1 MNKLK
6 QSIRFLE
13 LQLQLNALA
22 KAVVLGVILGFLVW
36 AVGAEFWI
44 AGGLFLIGVIGF
56 AWFFGA
62 FQSNRNLAVELLH
75 QEVAGLEFSLE
86 LLNKSTFSIADQ
98 LQIER
103 ISDRIPANIWVVQR
117 GLLPYLMGSVLLVL
131 VYLGTGFLDFSKS
144 ESNPEDKYELA
155 ETVALTEINEAIS
168 ISQTQLTIQPPAYTK
183 IPKSGQKEL
192 EAKAIKGSRLT
203 WEIGF
208 SGNSELDVVLVN
220 SKGERLSFTRENQ
233 IFKLSEQ
240 LTNSGIYSIQA
251 FQDSLKV
258 FESDFYTLEAIPD
271 QSPEIIPE
279 EKEIYRYHFPKN
291 HPSLN
296 LKAKV
301 SDDFQVKE
309 VYLVATLA
317 RGKGENVKFRESR
330 FPVLIQA
337 FKEKQASYH
346 LDFKALD
353 FQPGDELYYY
363 WAAVDNKQPEANLSR
378 TDTYFIKYV
387 DENDQSDAAM
397 EGMVVQFLPEYFRS
411 QRQIII
417 DSEKLLAEKSKK
429 TDKEFGSTSNEIGY
443 EQKLLRLRYGQYM
456 GEEFESAA
464 GGGTMEEGGD
474 LLTGYMHLHDQEG
487 ENEVEVGES
496 HEGHSHEEEHAE
508 ESTTAGG
515 GIESLLSEYMHAH
528 DSEEVNTYFEQ
539 STKGALKAAL
549 EQMWQAE
556 LYLRLFEPEKS
567 LPFQYK
573 ALELLKTV
581 QQKSRVYVKRTG
593 YDPPPIKEQ
602 EKRLT
607 GELKDLDGRLKK
619 ELVELEKQIEP
630 LASEVL
636 GILLK
641 SELTVAD
648 RQTVQELGEIWS
660 RRMAY
665 TGLNDLKLL
674 LHLQE
679 LESGKLDVNGR
690 NELREKLYPFAGSYK
705 QSDVS
710 YMSPNSLKD
719 AFRRKIQ

>member
-22 KAVVLGVILGFLVW
+22 KALLLGMFAGVLSW
-36 AVGAEFWI
+36 AFGAEFWI
-44 AGGLFLIGVIGF
+44 VGGVFLIGVIGSS
-56 AWFFGA
+56 WFFGA
-62 FQSNRNLAVELLH
+62 FQSHRDLAVQLLH
-75 QEVAGLEFSLE
+75 REVKGLEFSLE
-86 LLNKSTFSIADQ
+86 LLNKPSFSIAEQ

-103 ISDRIPANIWVVQR
+103 ISDRIPPKIWVIQR
-117 GLLPYLMGSVLLVL
+117 GLVPYVLGLILIILISV
-131 VYLGTGFLDFSKS
+131 GIGFVDFSNRAAS
-144 ESNPEDKYELA
+144 PEDQFELA
-155 ETVALTEINEAIS
+155 ETVVPPLG
-168 ISQTQLTIQPPAYTK
+168 SQVFSFSKTQLTIDPPAYTK
-183 IPKSGQKEL
+183 ISNSVQQVL
-192 EAKAIKGSRLT
+192 DARAIEGSLLT
-203 WEIGF
+203 WEIVF
-208 SGNSELDVVLVN
+208 SSGSDLNVFLVN
-220 SKGERLSFTRENQ
+220 SIGEKLPFTQMNQSFE
-233 IFKLSEQ
+233 LSEE

-251 FQDSLKV
+251 FQDSLLV
-258 FESDFYTLEAIPD
+258 FESDFYTLEAITD
-271 QSPEIIPE
+271 QSPEIFPD

-291 HPSLN
+291 PPSLN
-296 LKAKV
+296 LKAKI
-301 SDDFQVKE
+301 SDDFQVNE

-317 RGKGENVKFRESR
+317 RGKGENVKFRETR
-330 FPVLIQA
+330 FPVLSQA
-337 FKEKQASYH
+337 FKEKEATYK
-346 LDFKALD
+346 LDFRGLD

-363 WAAVDNKQPEANLSR
+363 WAAVDNRRPEANLTR
-378 TDTYFIKYV
+378 TDTYFIKFV

-417 DSEKLLAEKSKK
+417 DTEKLLTEKSKK
-429 TDKEFGSTSNEIGY
+429 TEKEFGFTSNEIGY
-443 EQKLLRLRYGQYM
+443 DQKLLRLRYGQYM

-464 GGGTMEEGGD
+464 GGATMEEGGD
-474 LLTGYMHLHDQEG
+474 LLTGFMHLHDQEG
-487 ENEVEVGES
+487 ENEGEVDES
-496 HEGHSHEEEHAE
+496 HEGHSHAEAEEE
-508 ESTTAGG
+508 TTTTSGT

-602 EKRLT
+602 EKRLS
-607 GELKDLDGRLKK
+607 GELKDLDARMKK
-619 ELVELEKQIEP
+619 ELIELEKQIEP
-630 LASEVL
+630 LAAEVL
-636 GILLK
+636 GLLLK
-641 SELTVAD
+641 AELNAAD
-648 RQTVQELGEIWS
+648 RQSVHELGEIWS
-660 RRMAY
+660 SRMAF
-665 TGLNDLKLL
+665 TGMNDLKLL

-679 LESGKLDVNGR
+679 LESGRLDEKGR

-705 QSDVS
+705 RTDAS
-710 YMSPNSLKD
+710 YLSPNQLKD
-719 AFRRKIQ
+719 AFRRKVQ

>member
-1 MNKLK
+1 VNKLK

-22 KAVVLGVILGFLVW
+22 KALVIGLILGFLAW
-36 AVGAEFWI
+36 AFGVQLWVAV
-44 AGGLFLIGVIGF
+44 GLFLIGVIGF
-56 AWFFGA
+56 SWYFGG
-62 FQSNRNLAVELLH
+62 FQRQRNLAVQLLH
-75 QEVAGLEFSLE
+75 QEVKGLEFSLE
-86 LLNKSTFSIADQ
+86 LLNKPAFSIADQ

-103 ISDRIPANIWVVQR
+103 ISDRIPPKIWVIQR
-117 GLLPYLMGSVLLVL
+117 GLIWYILGLVLLAL

-144 ESNPEDKYELA
+144 VGNPEDQFELA
-155 ETVALTEINEAIS
+155 EKIVLTETNQVIS
-168 ISQTQLTIQPPAYTK
+168 FSQTQLTIQPPAYTK
-183 IPKSGQKEL
+183 IPKSVQQDL
-192 EAKAIKGSRLT
+192 EAKAIKGSRLI

-208 SGNSELDVVLVN
+208 SGNLEMDVFLVN
-220 SKGERLSFTRENQ
+220 STGKKLPFSQKDQKFELTEELS
-233 IFKLSEQ
+233 
-240 LTNSGIYSIQA
+240 NSGIYSIQA
-251 FQDSLKV
+251 FRDSLQV

-271 QSPEIIPE
+271 QSPQIIPE

-291 HPSLN
+291 PPSLN

-301 SDDFQVKE
+301 SDDFQVNE

-330 FPVLIQA
+330 FPVLTPA
-337 FKEKQASYH
+337 FKEKEASYQ
-346 LDFKALD
+346 LDFKTLD

-363 WAAVDNKQPEANLSR
+363 WAALDNKSPEANLSR

-387 DENDQSDAAM
+387 DEKDQSDVAM

-417 DSEKLLAEKSKK
+417 DTEKLLAEKSKK
-429 TDKEFGSTSNEIGY
+429 TDKEFGFTSNEIGY
-443 EQKLLRLRYGQYM
+443 DQKLLRLRYGQYM

-464 GGGTMEEGGD
+464 GGGSMEEGGD

-487 ENEVEVGES
+487 ENEIQVSES
-496 HEGHSHEEEHAE
+496 HEGHSHGEENEAKK
-508 ESTTAGG
+508 STGG

-567 LPFQYK
+567 LPFQHK

-593 YDPPPIKEQ
+593 YDPPPIKES

-607 GELKDLDGRLKK
+607 GELKDLDARLKK
-619 ELVELEKQIEP
+619 ELFELEKQIEP
-630 LASEVL
+630 LASNVL
-636 GILLK
+636 GMLLK
-641 SELTVAD
+641 AELTASD
-648 RQTVQELGEIWS
+648 RQIVHELGEIWS
-660 RRMAY
+660 RRMEY
-665 TGLNDLKLL
+665 TGLNDLRLL

-679 LESGKLDVNGR
+679 LEAGRLDEKGR

-705 QSDVS
+705 QTDAS
-710 YMSPNSLKD
+710 YLAPNSLKD

>member
-22 KAVVLGVILGFLVW
+22 KALVIGLILGFLAW
-36 AVGAEFWI
+36 AFGVQLWVAV
-44 AGGLFLIGVIGF
+44 GLFLIGVIGF
-56 AWFFGA
+56 SWYFGG
-62 FQSNRNLAVELLH
+62 FQRQRNLAVQLLH
-75 QEVAGLEFSLE
+75 QEVKGLEFSLE
-86 LLNKSTFSIADQ
+86 LLNKPAFSIADQ

-103 ISDRIPANIWVVQR
+103 ISDRIPPKIWVIQR
-117 GLLPYLMGSVLLVL
+117 GLIWYILGLVLLAL

-144 ESNPEDKYELA
+144 VGNPEDQFELA
-155 ETVALTEINEAIS
+155 EKIVLTETNQVIS
-168 ISQTQLTIQPPAYTK
+168 FSQTQLTIQPPAYTK
-183 IPKSGQKEL
+183 IPKSVQQDL
-192 EAKAIKGSRLT
+192 EAKAIKGSRLI

-208 SGNSELDVVLVN
+208 SGNLEMDVFLVN
-220 SKGERLSFTRENQ
+220 STGKKLPFSQKDQKFELTEELS
-233 IFKLSEQ
+233 
-240 LTNSGIYSIQA
+240 NSGIYSIQA
-251 FQDSLKV
+251 FRDSLQV

-271 QSPEIIPE
+271 QSPQIIPE

-291 HPSLN
+291 PPSLN

-301 SDDFQVKE
+301 SDDFQVNE

-330 FPVLIQA
+330 FPVLTPA
-337 FKEKQASYH
+337 FKEKEASYQ
-346 LDFKALD
+346 LDFKTLD

-363 WAAVDNKQPEANLSR
+363 WAALDNKSPEANLSR

-387 DENDQSDAAM
+387 DEKDQSDVAM

-417 DSEKLLAEKSKK
+417 DTEKLLAEKSKK
-429 TDKEFGSTSNEIGY
+429 TDKEFGFTSNEIGY
-443 EQKLLRLRYGQYM
+443 DQKLLRLRYGQYM

-464 GGGTMEEGGD
+464 GGGSMEEGGD

-487 ENEVEVGES
+487 ENEIQVSES
-496 HEGHSHEEEHAE
+496 HEGHSHGEENEAKK
-508 ESTTAGG
+508 STGG

-567 LPFQYK
+567 LPFQHK

-593 YDPPPIKEQ
+593 YDPPPIKES

-607 GELKDLDGRLKK
+607 GELKDLDARLKK
-619 ELVELEKQIEP
+619 ELFELEKQIEP
-630 LASEVL
+630 LASNVL
-636 GILLK
+636 GMLLK
-641 SELTVAD
+641 AELTASD
-648 RQTVQELGEIWS
+648 RQIVHELGEIWS
-660 RRMAY
+660 RRMEY
-665 TGLNDLKLL
+665 TGLNDLRLL

-679 LESGKLDVNGR
+679 LEAGRLDEKGR

-705 QSDVS
+705 QTDAS
-710 YMSPNSLKD
+710 YLAPNSLKD

>member
-1 MNKLK
+1 M
-6 QSIRFLE
+6 
-13 LQLQLNALA
+13 QLNALA
-22 KAVVLGVILGFLVW
+22 KALVIGLILGFLAW
-36 AVGAEFWI
+36 AFGVQLWVAV
-44 AGGLFLIGVIGF
+44 GLFLIGVIGF
-56 AWFFGA
+56 SWYFGG
-62 FQSNRNLAVELLH
+62 FQRQRNLAVQLLH
-75 QEVAGLEFSLE
+75 QEVKGLEFSLE
-86 LLNKSTFSIADQ
+86 LLNKPAFSIADK

-103 ISDRIPANIWVVQR
+103 ISDRIPPKIWVIQR
-117 GLLPYLMGSVLLVL
+117 GLIWYILGLVLLVL

-144 ESNPEDKYELA
+144 VGNPEDQFELA
-155 ETVALTEINEAIS
+155 ETVVLTETNQVIS
-168 ISQTQLTIQPPAYTK
+168 FSQTQLTIQPPAYTK
-183 IPKSGQKEL
+183 IPKSVQQDL
-192 EAKAIKGSRLT
+192 EAKAIKGSRLI

-208 SGNSELDVVLVN
+208 SGNLEMDVFLVN
-220 SKGERLSFTRENQ
+220 LTGKKLPFSQKNQKFELTEELS
-233 IFKLSEQ
+233 
-240 LTNSGIYSIQA
+240 NSGIYSIQA
-251 FQDSLKV
+251 FRDSLQV

-271 QSPEIIPE
+271 QSPQIIPE

-291 HPSLN
+291 PPSLN

-301 SDDFQVKE
+301 SDDFQVNE

-330 FPVLIQA
+330 FPVLTPA
-337 FKEKQASYH
+337 FKEKEASYQ
-346 LDFKALD
+346 LDFKTLD

-363 WAAVDNKQPEANLSR
+363 WAAVDNKSPEANLSR

-387 DENDQSDAAM
+387 DEKDQSDVAM

-417 DSEKLLAEKSKK
+417 DTEKLLAEKSKK
-429 TDKEFGSTSNEIGY
+429 TDKEFGFTSNEIGY
-443 EQKLLRLRYGQYM
+443 DQKLLRLRYGQYM

-464 GGGTMEEGGD
+464 GGGSMEEGGD

-487 ENEVEVGES
+487 ENEIQVSES
-496 HEGHSHEEEHAE
+496 HEGHSHGEENEAKK
-508 ESTTAGG
+508 STGG

-567 LPFQYK
+567 LPFQHK

-593 YDPPPIKEQ
+593 YDPPPIKES

-607 GELKDLDGRLKK
+607 GELKDLDARLKK
-619 ELVELEKQIEP
+619 ELFELEKQIEP
-630 LASEVL
+630 LASNVL
-636 GILLK
+636 GMLLK
-641 SELTVAD
+641 AELTASD
-648 RQTVQELGEIWS
+648 RQIVHELGEIWS
-660 RRMAY
+660 RRMEY
-665 TGLNDLKLL
+665 TGLNDLRLL

-679 LESGKLDVNGR
+679 LEAGRLDEKGR

-705 QSDVS
+705 QTDAS
-710 YMSPNSLKD
+710 YLAPNSLKD

>member
-1 MNKLK
+1 ML
-6 QSIRFLE
+6 
-13 LQLQLNALA
+13 
-22 KAVVLGVILGFLVW
+22 LGFLAW
-36 AVGAEFWI
+36 LFGTDLWI
-44 AGGLFLIGVIGF
+44 TGGLFLCGF
-56 AWFFGA
+56 LGFSLFFGA
-62 FQSNRNLAVELLH
+62 FGSQRKWAVRLLH
-75 QEVAGLEFSLE
+75 QEVSDLEFSLE
-86 LLNKSTFSIADQ
+86 LLNKSSFTIAEQ

-103 ISDRIPANIWVVQR
+103 ISNRIPPVIWVVQR
-117 GLLPYLMGSVLLVL
+117 GLIWYVLGSILLVL

-144 ESNPEDKYELA
+144 VNYPEEQFEFA
-155 ETVALTEINEAIS
+155 EKVALTETNQAIS
-168 ISQTQLTIQPPAYTK
+168 FSQTQLTIQPPGYTK
-183 IPKSGQKEL
+183 IARSVQQEL
-192 EAKAIKGSRLT
+192 EAKAIKGSQLT
-203 WEIGF
+203 WEISFAGRTDLNVF
-208 SGNSELDVVLVN
+208 LVN
-220 SKGERLSFTRENQ
+220 SIGERLSFFPKNQ
-233 IFKLSEQ
+233 NFELSEE
-240 LTNSGIYSIQA
+240 LNNSGIYSIQA
-251 FQDSLKV
+251 FRDSVKV
-258 FESDFYTLEAIPD
+258 FESDYYTLEAVPD
-271 QSPEIIPE
+271 QSPQIIPE

-291 HPSLN
+291 PSWLN

-301 SDDFQVKE
+301 SDDFQVNE

-330 FPVLIQA
+330 FPVITHA
-337 FKEKQASYH
+337 FKKKEASYP
-346 LDFKALD
+346 LDFNSLD

-363 WAAVDNKQPEANLSR
+363 WAAVDNRQPEANLSR

-387 DENDQSDAAM
+387 DENDQSDAVL

-417 DSEKLLAEKSKK
+417 DTERLIAEKSKK
-429 TDKEFGSTSNEIGY
+429 TEKEFGFTSNEIGY
-443 EQKLLRLRYGQYM
+443 DQKLLRLRYGQYM

-464 GGGTMEEGGD
+464 GGGSMEDGGD

-487 ENEVEVGES
+487 ENEVEVAES
-496 HEGHSHEEEHAE
+496 HEGHTHEGHSHEVEHAE
-508 ESTTAGG
+508 ESSTAAG
-515 GIESLLSEYMHAH
+515 GIEHLLSEYMHSH

-556 LYLRLFEPEKS
+556 LYLRLFEPDKS

-593 YDPPPIKEQ
+593 YDPPPIKEP

-607 GELKDLDGRLKK
+607 GELKDLDARMKK

-636 GILLK
+636 GLLTK
-641 SELTVAD
+641 STLSTKDLETVH
-648 RQTVQELGEIWS
+648 ELGEIWS
-660 RRMAY
+660 SRMAY

-674 LHLQE
+674 LNLQE
-679 LESGKLDVNGR
+679 LESGRLDEKGK

-705 QSDVS
+705 QTDAS
-710 YMSPNSLKD
+710 YLDPNSLKD

>member
-1 MNKLK
+1 M
-6 QSIRFLE
+6 
-13 LQLQLNALA
+13 QLNALA
-22 KAVVLGVILGFLVW
+22 KALVLGMILGILAW
-36 AVGAEFWI
+36 AFGVQLWI
-44 AGGLFLIGVIGF
+44 AVGLFLIGTFGF

-62 FQSNRNLAVELLH
+62 FQRQRNLAVQLLH
-75 QEVAGLEFSLE
+75 QEVKGLEFSLE
-86 LLNKSTFSIADQ
+86 LLNKPAFSIADQ

-103 ISDRIPANIWVVQR
+103 ISDLIPPKIWVIQR
-117 GLLPYLMGSVLLVL
+117 GLIWYVLGSILLVL
-131 VYLGTGFLDFSKS
+131 IYLGTGFLDFSKS
-144 ESNPEDKYELA
+144 VSNPEDQIELA
-155 ETVALTEINEAIS
+155 ETVALKETNQAIS
-168 ISQTQLTIQPPAYTK
+168 FSQTQLTVQPPTYTK
-183 IPKSGQKEL
+183 IPKSVQQSL

-208 SGNSELDVVLVN
+208 SGNSELEVFLVN
-220 SKGERLSFTRENQ
+220 STGKKLSFSKRNQ
-233 IFKLSEQ
+233 KFELSEE
-240 LTNSGIYSIQA
+240 LANSGIYSIQA
-251 FQDSLKV
+251 FRDGLQV
-258 FESDFYTLEAIPD
+258 FVSDFYTVEVMLD
-271 QSPEIIPE
+271 QSPQIIPG
-279 EKEIYRYHFPKN
+279 EKDIYRYHFPEN
-291 HPSLN
+291 PASLT

-301 SDDFQVKE
+301 SDDFQVEE

-330 FPVLIQA
+330 FPILTQA
-337 FKEKQASYH
+337 FKEKEATYK
-346 LDFKALD
+346 LDFKGLD

-363 WAAVDNKQPEANLSR
+363 WAAVDNKQPTANLSR

-417 DSEKLLAEKSKK
+417 DTEKLLAEKSKK
-429 TDKEFGSTSNEIGY
+429 TDKEFGFTSNEIGY
-443 EQKLLRLRYGQYM
+443 DQKLLRLRYGQYM

-487 ENEVEVGES
+487 DNEVEVGES
-496 HEGHSHEEEHAE
+496 HESHSHEEEHAE

-515 GIESLLSEYMHAH
+515 GIESLLSEYMHSH
-528 DSEEVNTYFEQ
+528 DSEDVNTYFEQ

-607 GELKDLDGRLKK
+607 GELKDLDARLKR

-636 GILLK
+636 GMLLK
-641 SELTVAD
+641 TELSASDRETVH
-648 RQTVQELGEIWS
+648 ELGEIWS
-660 RRMAY
+660 RRIEY

-679 LESGKLDVNGR
+679 LESGRLEEKGR

-705 QSDVS
+705 QTDAS
-710 YMSPNSLKD
+710 YLAPNSLKD
-719 AFRRKIQ
+719 AFRRKIR

>member
-22 KAVVLGVILGFLVW
+22 KALILGMVLGFLVW
-36 AVGAEFWI
+36 ALEVEFWI
-44 AGGLFLIGVIGF
+44 VVGLFLMGTFGF
-56 AWFFGA
+56 AWFFGG
-62 FQSNRNLAVELLH
+62 FQSKRILAVQLLH
-75 QEVAGLEFSLE
+75 QEVKGLEFSLE
-86 LLNKSTFSIADQ
+86 LLDKPAFSIADQ

-103 ISDRIPANIWVVQR
+103 ISDRIPPRIWVIQR

-131 VYLGTGFLDFSKS
+131 VYLGTGFFDLSKTLT
-144 ESNPEDKYELA
+144 NPEDQFELA
-155 ETVALTEINEAIS
+155 ETVALTETNEAIS
-168 ISQTQLTIQPPAYTK
+168 FSQTQLTIQPPAYTK
-183 IPKSGQKEL
+183 IPKSVQQNL
-192 EAKAIKGSRLT
+192 EAKAIKGTRLT

-208 SGNSELDVVLVN
+208 SGNSELEVFLVN
-220 SKGERLSFTRENQ
+220 STGKKLSFSLKNQ
-233 IFKLSEQ
+233 KFELSDE
-240 LTNSGIYSIQA
+240 LANSGIYSIQA
-251 FQDSLKV
+251 FRDSLQV

-271 QSPEIIPE
+271 QSPQIIPE

-291 HPSLN
+291 PSSLN

-301 SDDFQVKE
+301 SDDFLVKE

-330 FPVLIQA
+330 FPVSAQA
-337 FKEKQASYH
+337 FKEKQANYL
-346 LDFKALD
+346 LDFKGLD

-363 WAAVDNKQPEANLSR
+363 WAAVDNKQPTANLSR

-387 DENDQSDAAM
+387 DENDHSDAAM

-411 QRQIII
+411 QRQIIS
-417 DSEKLLAEKSKK
+417 DTEKLLTEKSKK
-429 TDKEFGSTSNEIGY
+429 TDKEFGSTSNAIGY
-443 EQKLLRLRYGQYM
+443 DQKLLRLRYGQYM

-487 ENEVEVGES
+487 GNEVEVGES
-496 HEGHSHEEEHAE
+496 HTGHSHEEEVAE
-508 ESTTAGG
+508 KSTTAGG
-515 GIESLLSEYMHAH
+515 GIEDLLSEYMHAH

-539 STKGALKAAL
+539 STKSALKAAL

-567 LPFQYK
+567 LPFQHK

-607 GELKDLDGRLKK
+607 GELKDLDARLKR

-630 LASEVL
+630 LASKVL
-636 GILLK
+636 GMLLK
-641 SELTVAD
+641 AELTAAD
-648 RQTVQELGEIWS
+648 RQTVHELGEIWS
-660 RRMAY
+660 RRMEY
-665 TGLNDLKLL
+665 SGLNDLKLL
-674 LHLQE
+674 LHIQE
-679 LESGKLDVNGR
+679 LESGKLDERGR
-690 NELREKLYPFAGSYK
+690 NELREKLYPFAGSYN
-705 QSDVS
+705 QTDAS
-710 YMSPNSLKD
+710 YLAPNSLKD
-719 AFRRKIQ
+719 SFRRKIQ

>member
-1 MNKLK
+1 VNKLK
-6 QSIRFLE
+6 QFIRFLE

-22 KAVVLGVILGFLVW
+22 KALVLGMVLGFLVW
-36 AVGAEFWI
+36 VFGVELWI
-44 AGGLFLIGVIGF
+44 AGGLFLMGTFGF

-62 FQSNRNLAVELLH
+62 FQRQRNEAVQLLH
-75 QEVAGLEFSLE
+75 QEVSDLEFSLE
-86 LLNKSTFSIADQ
+86 LLSKPTYTIADQ

-103 ISDRIPANIWVVQR
+103 ISDRIPPKIWVVQR
-117 GLLPYLMGSVLLVL
+117 GLLPYLLGLSLLVL
-131 VYLGTGFLDFSKS
+131 GYLGTGFLDFSKS
-144 ESNPEDKYELA
+144 VTNPENQFELT
-155 ETVALTEINEAIS
+155 ETVALTEANQVIS
-168 ISQTQLTIQPPAYTK
+168 FSQTQLSIQPPTYTK
-183 IPKSGQKEL
+183 IPKSVQQNL
-192 EAKAIKGSRLT
+192 EAKAIKGSRLI

-208 SGNSELDVVLVN
+208 SGNSEMNVFLVN
-220 SKGERLSFTRENQ
+220 STGKKLPFSRINQ
-233 IFKLSEQ
+233 KFELSEE
-240 LTNSGIYSIQA
+240 LVNSGIYSIQA
-251 FQDSLKV
+251 YRDSLQV
-258 FESDFYTLEAIPD
+258 FESDYYTLEAIPD
-271 QSPEIIPE
+271 QSPQIIPE

-291 HPSLN
+291 PTLID

-301 SDDFQVKE
+301 NDDFQVNE

-330 FPVLIQA
+330 FPVLTQA
-337 FKEKQASYH
+337 FKEKEANYK
-346 LDFKALD
+346 LDFKALH

-387 DENDQSDAAM
+387 DENDQSEAAL

-417 DSEKLLAEKSKK
+417 DTEKLLAEKSKK

-443 EQKLLRLRYGQYM
+443 DQKLLRLRYGQYM

-487 ENEVEVGES
+487 ENEVGES
-496 HEGHSHEEEHAE
+496 HAGHSHEEEHAE
-508 ESTTAGG
+508 ESSTTGG
-515 GIESLLSEYMHAH
+515 GIESLLSEYMHSH

-567 LPFQYK
+567 LPFQHK

-607 GELKDLDGRLKK
+607 GELKGLDARLKR

-636 GILLK
+636 GMLLK

-648 RQTVQELGEIWS
+648 RQTVHELGEIWS
-660 RRMAY
+660 RRMEY
-665 TGLNDLKLL
+665 TGLNDLKIL

-679 LESGKLDVNGR
+679 LESGKLEEKGR

-705 QSDVS
+705 QTDAS
-710 YMSPNSLKD
+710 YLAPNPLKD

>member
-1 MNKLK
+1 M
-6 QSIRFLE
+6 
-13 LQLQLNALA
+13 QLNALA
-22 KAVVLGVILGFLVW
+22 KALVLGMILGFLAW
-36 AVGAEFWI
+36 EFGVQLWI
-44 AGGLFLIGVIGF
+44 AVGLFLIGTFGF

-62 FQSNRNLAVELLH
+62 FQRQRNLAVQLLH
-75 QEVAGLEFSLE
+75 QEVKGLEFSLE
-86 LLNKSTFSIADQ
+86 LLNKPAFSIADQ

-103 ISDRIPANIWVVQR
+103 ISDLIPPKIWVIQR
-117 GLLPYLMGSVLLVL
+117 GLIWYVLGSILLVL
-131 VYLGTGFLDFSKS
+131 IYLGTGFLDFSKS
-144 ESNPEDKYELA
+144 VSNPEDQIELA
-155 ETVALTEINEAIS
+155 ETVALKETNQAIS
-168 ISQTQLTIQPPAYTK
+168 FSQTQLTVQPPTYTK
-183 IPKSGQKEL
+183 IPKSVQQSL

-208 SGNSELDVVLVN
+208 SGNSELEVFLVN
-220 SKGERLSFTRENQ
+220 STGKKLSFSKRNQ
-233 IFKLSEQ
+233 KFELSEE
-240 LTNSGIYSIQA
+240 LANSGIYSIQA
-251 FQDSLKV
+251 FRDGLQV
-258 FESDFYTLEAIPD
+258 FVSDFYTVEVMLD
-271 QSPEIIPE
+271 QSPQIIPG
-279 EKEIYRYHFPKN
+279 EKEIYRYHFPEN
-291 HPSLN
+291 PASLT

-301 SDDFQVKE
+301 SDDFQVEE

-330 FPVLIQA
+330 FPVLTQA
-337 FKEKQASYH
+337 FKEKEATYK
-346 LDFKALD
+346 LDFKGLD

-363 WAAVDNKQPEANLSR
+363 WAAVDNKQPTANLSR

-417 DSEKLLAEKSKK
+417 DTEKLLAEKSKK
-429 TDKEFGSTSNEIGY
+429 TDKEFGFTSNEIGY
-443 EQKLLRLRYGQYM
+443 DQKLLRLRYGQYM

-487 ENEVEVGES
+487 DNEVEVGES
-496 HEGHSHEEEHAE
+496 HESHSHEEEHAE

-515 GIESLLSEYMHAH
+515 GIESLLSEYMHSH
-528 DSEEVNTYFEQ
+528 DSEDVNTYFEQ

-607 GELKDLDGRLKK
+607 GKLKDLDARLKR

-636 GILLK
+636 GMLLK
-641 SELTVAD
+641 TELSASD
-648 RQTVQELGEIWS
+648 RQSVHELGEIWS
-660 RRMAY
+660 RRMEY
-665 TGLNDLKLL
+665 TGLNDLKIL

-679 LESGKLDVNGR
+679 LESGRLEEKGR

-705 QSDVS
+705 QTDAS
-710 YMSPNSLKD
+710 YLAPNSLKD

>member
-1 MNKLK
+1 M
-6 QSIRFLE
+6 
-13 LQLQLNALA
+13 QLNALA
-22 KAVVLGVILGFLVW
+22 KALVLGMLLGFLAWVFGTEW
-36 AVGAEFWI
+36 WI
-44 AGGLFLIGVIGF
+44 AGGLFLVGTIGS
-56 AWFFGA
+56 AWLFGA
-62 FQSNRNLAVELLH
+62 FQSQRKMAVQLLH
-75 QEVAGLEFSLE
+75 QEVKGLEFSLE
-86 LLNKSTFSIADQ
+86 LLNKHSFSIADQ

-103 ISDRIPANIWVVQR
+103 ISDRIPPKIWVVQR
-117 GLLPYLMGSVLLVL
+117 GLIWYVLGSILLVL
-131 VYLGTGFLDFSKS
+131 IYFGSGFFDFSKS
-144 ESNPEDKYELA
+144 ETNPEEQFELA
-155 ETVALTEINEAIS
+155 ETSDLPEAS
-168 ISQTQLTIQPPAYTK
+168 QAVSFSQTSLTIQPPAYTK
-183 IPKSGQKEL
+183 IPKSIQSEL

-203 WEIGF
+203 WEIDF
-208 SGNSELDVVLVN
+208 SSDSELEVFLVN
-220 SKGERLSFTRENQ
+220 SIGEKLSFSQNAQGFE
-233 IFKLSEQ
+233 LSEE
-240 LTNSGIYSIQA
+240 LSNSGIYSIQA
-251 FQDSLKV
+251 FRDSLQV

-271 QSPEIIPE
+271 QSPQIIPE

-291 HPSLN
+291 APFLN

-301 SDDFQVKE
+301 NDDFQVNE

-317 RGKGENVKFRESR
+317 RGKGENVKFRETR
-330 FPVLIQA
+330 FPILTQA
-337 FKEKQASYH
+337 FKEKEANYR

-387 DENDQSDAAM
+387 DENDQSDAAV

-417 DSEKLLAEKSKK
+417 DTEKLLAEKSKK
-429 TDKEFGSTSNEIGY
+429 TEKEFGFTSNEIGY
-443 EQKLLRLRYGQYM
+443 DQKLLRLRYGQYM

-487 ENEVEVGES
+487 ENETQVTVEPEN
-496 HEGHSHEEEHAE
+496 HSHEEEHSE
-508 ESTTAGG
+508 ETSTEGG

-593 YDPPPIKEQ
+593 YDPPPIKES

-607 GELKDLDGRLKK
+607 GELKDLDARLQK

-630 LASEVL
+630 LASKVL
-636 GILLK
+636 GMLLK
-641 SELTVAD
+641 TELTASD
-648 RQTVQELGEIWS
+648 RQTVNELGEIWS
-660 RRMAY
+660 KRMEY

-674 LHLQE
+674 LNLQE
-679 LESGKLDVNGR
+679 LESGRLDEKGG

-705 QSDVS
+705 QTEAS
-710 YMSPNSLKD
+710 YLAPNSLKD
-719 AFRRKIQ
+719 SFRRKIR

>member
-1 MNKLK
+1 VNKLK

-22 KAVVLGVILGFLVW
+22 KALVIGLILGFLAW
-36 AVGAEFWI
+36 AFGVQLWVAV
-44 AGGLFLIGVIGF
+44 GLFLIGVIGF
-56 AWFFGA
+56 SWYFGG
-62 FQSNRNLAVELLH
+62 FQRQRNLAVQLLH
-75 QEVAGLEFSLE
+75 QEVKGLEFSLE
-86 LLNKSTFSIADQ
+86 LLNKPAFSIADQ

-103 ISDRIPANIWVVQR
+103 ISDRIPPKIWVIQR
-117 GLLPYLMGSVLLVL
+117 GLIWYILGLVLLAL

-144 ESNPEDKYELA
+144 VGNPEDQFELA
-155 ETVALTEINEAIS
+155 ETIVLTETNQVIS
-168 ISQTQLTIQPPAYTK
+168 FSQTQLTIQPPAYTK
-183 IPKSGQKEL
+183 IPKSVQQDL

-208 SGNSELDVVLVN
+208 SGNLEMDVFLVN
-220 SKGERLSFTRENQ
+220 STGKKLPFSQKNQ
-233 IFKLSEQ
+233 KFE
-240 LTNSGIYSIQA
+240 LTEELFNSGIYSIQA
-251 FQDSLKV
+251 FRDSLQV

-271 QSPEIIPE
+271 QSPQIIPE

-291 HPSLN
+291 PPSLN

-330 FPVLIQA
+330 FPVLTQA
-337 FKEKQASYH
+337 FKEKQASYL
-346 LDFKALD
+346 LDFKGLD

-363 WAAVDNKQPEANLSR
+363 WAAVDNKSPEANLSR

-387 DENDQSDAAM
+387 DEKDQSDVAM

-417 DSEKLLAEKSKK
+417 DTEKLLAEKSKK
-429 TDKEFGSTSNEIGY
+429 TDKEFGFTSNEIGY
-443 EQKLLRLRYGQYM
+443 DQKLLRLRYGQYM

-464 GGGTMEEGGD
+464 GGGSMEEGGD

-487 ENEVEVGES
+487 ENEIQVSES
-496 HEGHSHEEEHAE
+496 HEGHSHGEENEAKK
-508 ESTTAGG
+508 STGG

-567 LPFQYK
+567 LPFQHK

-593 YDPPPIKEQ
+593 YDPPPIKES
-602 EKRLT
+602 EKRLK
-607 GELKDLDGRLKK
+607 GELKDLDARLKK
-619 ELVELEKQIEP
+619 ELFELEKQIEP
-630 LASEVL
+630 LASNVL
-636 GILLK
+636 GMLLK
-641 SELTVAD
+641 AELTASD
-648 RQTVQELGEIWS
+648 RQIVHELGEIWS
-660 RRMAY
+660 RRMEY
-665 TGLNDLKLL
+665 TGLNDLRLL

-679 LESGKLDVNGR
+679 LEAGRLDEKGR

-705 QSDVS
+705 QTDAS
-710 YMSPNSLKD
+710 YLAPNSLKD